1 LRPFPRSWHLPI
13 RDLCSLAV
21 MKWEI
26 DMKAGPRAGGAEK
39 EILIPLVAA
48 DHVRKASSELFMPSD
63 HTADIRA
70 GA

>member
-1 LRPFPRSWHLPI
+1 
-13 RDLCSLAV
+13 